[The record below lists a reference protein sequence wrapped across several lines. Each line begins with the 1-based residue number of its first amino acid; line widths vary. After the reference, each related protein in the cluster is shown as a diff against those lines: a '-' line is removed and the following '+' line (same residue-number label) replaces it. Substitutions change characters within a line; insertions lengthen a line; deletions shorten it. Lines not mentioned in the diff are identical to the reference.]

1 MVITSKLREKFWSLI
16 NIIANTICQNIGG
29 ENSYQKCKKIYQHF
43 LTKCNIEFDPK
54 VHSEHI
60 WHFTN
65 VPNREFIIV
74 NGNNELVWYI
84 TQISLPE
91 KRYLIRVPESN
102 LGIEYFLMAI

>member
-1 MVITSKLREKFWSLI
+1 MVIKSELRKKFWDLI
-16 NIIANTICQNIGG
+16 KNIVNTVCQNIEG

-43 LTKCNIEFDPK
+43 LTKCTIKFDPK
-54 VHSEHI
+54 VHSEHV

-65 VPNREFIIV
+65 VPDREFVIV
-74 NGNNELVWYI
+74 DENNEPVWYI

-91 KRYLIRVPESN
+91 KHYLIRVPESN